1 LGVVHTPRGDLRFT
15 GRRESV
21 KVQVMVK
28 RAHGSGFWIL
38 WSLWMFWLR
47 AWPGQRYRLEASDD
61 LRSAFQGV
69 EEIEAPPDGEFA
81 EVRINTGGDRRYFRI
96 R

>member
-1 LGVVHTPRGDLRFT
+1 
-15 GRRESV
+15 
-21 KVQVMVK
+21 
-28 RAHGSGFWIL
+28 
-38 WSLWMFWLR
+38 MFWLR

>member
-1 LGVVHTPRGDLRFT
+1 MRWDRAVGVVRSPRGDLRFT

-21 KVQVMVK
+21 KVPVMVK

-47 AWPGQRYRLEASDD
+47 AWQGQAGDDVALVGLSDRWRYR
-61 LRSAFQGV
+61 
-69 EEIEAPPDGEFA
+69 
-81 EVRINTGGDRRYFRI
+81 EVGSMQTVPE
-96 R
+96 